1 MMQNSTFDV
10 VIVGYGP
17 VSQMLTALLGR
28 AGHRVAVFE
37 QHASLYPLSRA
48 GHLDHEI
55 MRILQSLGVAE
66 EFEKRA
72 WAMTGYDLLD
82 ADRHLLQHIPW
93 NREGPSGWHSDYL
106 FYTPDLQDILDR
118 VAREQPTVE
127 VNHGWKAVE
136 LTQHADQVELMV
148 QKARI
153 EKEGGWVF
161 EDETRTVLARY
172 IVGADGANS
181 FIRTSSGIGMED
193 LGFEAEWLVIDV
205 RPNDPTMK
213 IDMPDAAQICDP
225 IRPISL
231 FRWLGLE
238 HCRWEFMLMP
248 GETLEQM
255 RNAETCWRLLA
266 PWSLNSNNA
275 SLTRHAVYQFRSRLA
290 EDFRRGRVLLVG
302 DAAHLMPP
310 FQGQGMSSGFRD
322 AKTLAWKL
330 DLVLNGLVPDALLDS
345 YTRERRPHDEA
356 VIRMSIA
363 LGDVVCTTDLKVAA
377 ARDEAFRT
385 GSAPPPPP
393 MPGLVD
399 GVLHCGSDGAP
410 LQAAGQLSVQG
421 RVQVEGKAG
430 RFDDV
435 IGQGWALLA
444 KGGDPANVLTN
455 KHKSLVKDLGMH
467 VVRLAT
473 PGSTDAG
480 SVIDLTGDIAVWLG
494 ALEAAAV
501 IVRPDYYVF
510 GAVASMDELP
520 ELMEDLA
527 QQTTRLRETSGV

>member
-1 MMQNSTFDV
+1 MQDEMFDV

-17 VSQMLTALLGR
+17 VGQMLAALLGR
-28 AGHRVAVFE
+28 AGHHVGVFE
-37 QHASLYPLSRA
+37 QHMGLYPLSRA

-72 WAMTGYDLLD
+72 WAMTSYDLLD
-82 ADRHLLQHIPW
+82 ADRHLLQRIIW
-93 NREGPSGWHSDYL
+93 NSEGSSGWHSDYV
-106 FYTPDLQDILDR
+106 FYQPHLEDTLDR
-118 VAREQPTVE
+118 VVQKQPTVE
-127 VNHGWKAVE
+127 INHGWKAVE
-136 LTQHADQVELMV
+136 LTQHADHVELTV
-148 QKARI
+148 KKVRLERAN
-153 EKEGGWVF
+153 GWVF
-161 EDETRTVLARY
+161 EVGTRTVRARY

-181 FIRTSSGIGMED
+181 FIRSSSGIDWED
-193 LGFEAEWLVIDV
+193 LGFEAEWLVLDV
-205 RPNDPTMK
+205 RPNDSMME

-225 IRPISL
+225 ARPISL

-248 GETLEQM
+248 GETREQM
-255 RNAETCWRLLA
+255 GNAETCWRLIA
-266 PWSLNSNNA
+266 PWGLNPDNA
-275 SLTRHAVYQFRSRLA
+275 SLIRHAVYQFRSLLA

-330 DLVLNGLVPDALLDS
+330 DLVLNGLVPDTLLDS
-345 YTRERRPHDEA
+345 YTRERRPYDEA
-356 VIRMSIA
+356 VIRMSMA
-363 LGDVVCTTDLKVAA
+363 LGDVICTTDVKVAA

-393 MPGLVD
+393 MPELVD
-399 GVLHCGSDGAP
+399 GVLHRGSDGVP
-410 LQAAGQLSVQG
+410 LSPAGQFSMQG
-421 RVQVEGKAG
+421 RVQVDGRAR

-435 IGQGWALLA
+435 VGQGWVLLA
-444 KGGDPANVLTN
+444 KGGDPSSVLME

-467 VVRLAT
+467 IVRLAT
-473 PGSTDAG
+473 LGSTDAE
-480 SVIDLTGDIAVWLG
+480 SVADLTGDIAVWLD
-494 ALEAAAV
+494 ALAAVAV

-510 GAVASMDELP
+510 GTVASMDELP
-520 ELMEDLA
+520 ELVEDLA
-527 QQTTRLRETSGV
+527 RQTTHLREASGV

>member
-1 MMQNSTFDV
+1 MQNETFDV
-10 VIVGYGP
+10 VTVGYGP
-17 VSQMLTALLGR
+17 VGQMLTALLGR
-28 AGHRVAVFE
+28 AGYRVAVFE

-66 EFEKRA
+66 EFEERA

-82 ADRHLLQHIPW
+82 ADRHLLQRIPW

-106 FYTPDLQDILDR
+106 FYTPNLQDTLDR

-136 LTQHADQVELMV
+136 LTQHADHADLTV
-148 QKARI
+148 QKAHF
-153 EKEGGWVF
+153 EKESGWVF
-161 EDETRTVLARY
+161 EDETRTVRARY
-172 IVGADGANS
+172 IVGTDGANS
-181 FIRTSSGIGMED
+181 FIRSSCGIDWED

-205 RPNDPTMK
+205 RPNDPTME

-225 IRPISL
+225 ARPISL

-248 GETLEQM
+248 GETREQM
-255 RNAETCWRLLA
+255 RNAETCWRLLE
-266 PWSLNSNNA
+266 PWGLNPDNA

-290 EDFRRGRVLLVG
+290 EDFRRGRVLLAG

-310 FQGQGMSSGFRD
+310 FQGQGMSSGIRD
-322 AKTLAWKL
+322 VKTLAWKL
-330 DLVLNGLVPDALLDS
+330 DLVLRGLASDALLDS
-345 YTRERRPHDEA
+345 YTQERQPHAEA
-356 VIRMSIA
+356 VIRMSMA
-363 LGDVVCTTDLKVAA
+363 LGDVVCTTDPEVAA

-385 GSAPPPPP
+385 GSAPPPPS
-393 MPGLVD
+393 MPGIVD
-399 GVLHCGSDGAP
+399 GILHRGPDGTP
-410 LQAAGQLSVQG
+410 LLSAGQLSVQG
-421 RVQVEGKAG
+421 RVQLDGKAG

-435 IGQGWALLA
+435 IGQGWVLLTR
-444 KGGDPANVLTN
+444 GGDPSSVLTDE
-455 KHKSLVKDLGMH
+455 HKSLVEKLGMH
-467 VVRLAT
+467 VVHLAT

-480 SVIDLTGDIAVWLG
+480 PVIDLTGNIAVWLG

-501 IVRPDYYVF
+501 IVRPDYYLF

-520 ELMEDLA
+520 EMVEDLA
-527 QQTTRLRETSGV
+527 RQITSHRDASGA